1 MKRTTDAH
9 LSDEQIIALY
19 NERDERAIKE
29 TDAKYRA
36 KLLAVARSVLHDV
49 RDCEECLNDTYVR
62 VWNSIPPACPDSLR
76 AFLISITRRNA
87 FNYYKAAKRKKRI
100 PSDMVSSLSDLDGM
114 LADSDAFYTEQEAN
128 RLGELLSGFVDT
140 LSDRRAFVFLSRY
153 YLCRPIAEIA
163 RKLGCSE
170 STVHKEIAV
179 IKQMLQQLLESEGYL
194 K

>member
-1 MKRTTDAH
+1 MKHSTDDH
-9 LSDEQIIALY
+9 LADGQIIALY

-29 TDAKYRA
+29 TDAKYRTQ
-36 KLLAVARSVLHDV
+36 LLSVARSVLHDM

-76 AFLISITRRNA
+76 AFLISVMRRTA
-87 FNYYKAAKRKKRI
+87 FNRYKAAKRKKRI
-100 PSDMVSSLSDLDGM
+100 PCELVSSLTDLDDM

-128 RLGELLSGFVDT
+128 ALGELLTAFTNT
-140 LSDRRAFVFLSRY
+140 LSDRRTFIFMSRY

-170 STVHKEIAV
+170 STVNKEIAA
-179 IKQMLQQLLESEGYL
+179 IKQELRQVLESEGYL

>member
-1 MKRTTDAH
+1 MKRMTDAH

-140 LSDRRAFVFLSRY
+140 LSDRRAFVFMSRY

>member
-36 KLLAVARSVLHDV
+36 KLLSVARSVLHDV

-140 LSDRRAFVFLSRY
+140 LSDRRAFVFMSRY

-179 IKQMLQQLLESEGYL
+179 IKQMLQHLLESEGYL

>member
-140 LSDRRAFVFLSRY
+140 LSDRRAFVFMSRY

>member
-140 LSDRRAFVFLSRY
+140 LSDRRAFVFMSRY

-179 IKQMLQQLLESEGYL
+179 IKQMLQQL
-194 K
+194 

>member
-62 VWNSIPPACPDSLR
+62 VWN
-76 AFLISITRRNA
+76 
-87 FNYYKAAKRKKRI
+87 
-100 PSDMVSSLSDLDGM
+100 
-114 LADSDAFYTEQEAN
+114 
-128 RLGELLSGFVDT
+128 
-140 LSDRRAFVFLSRY
+140 
-153 YLCRPIAEIA
+153 
-163 RKLGCSE
+163 
-170 STVHKEIAV
+170 
-179 IKQMLQQLLESEGYL
+179 
-194 K
+194 

>member
-36 KLLAVARSVLHDV
+36 KLLSVARSVLHDM

-100 PSDMVSSLSDLDGM
+100 PSEMVSSLSDLDGM

-140 LSDRRAFVFLSRY
+140 LSDRRAFVFMSRY

>member
-62 VWNSIPPACPDSLR
+62 VWNSIPPTCPDSLR

-140 LSDRRAFVFLSRY
+140 LSDRRAFVFMSRY

>member
-140 LSDRRAFVFLSRY
+140 LSDRRAFVFMSRY

-163 RKLGCSE
+163 RKLCCSE

>member
-140 LSDRRAFVFLSRY
+140 LSDRRAFVFMSRY

-163 RKLGCSE
+163 RKMGCSE

>member
-140 LSDRRAFVFLSRY
+140 LSDRRAFVFMSRY

-179 IKQMLQQLLESEGYL
+179 IKQMLQHLLESEGYL

>member
-128 RLGELLSGFVDT
+128 KLGELLSGFVDT
-140 LSDRRAFVFLSRY
+140 LSDRRAFVFMSRY

>member
-1 MKRTTDAH
+1 
-9 LSDEQIIALY
+9 
-19 NERDERAIKE
+19 
-29 TDAKYRA
+29 
-36 KLLAVARSVLHDV
+36 
-49 RDCEECLNDTYVR
+49 
-62 VWNSIPPACPDSLR
+62 
-76 AFLISITRRNA
+76 
-87 FNYYKAAKRKKRI
+87 
-100 PSDMVSSLSDLDGM
+100 MVSSLSDLDGM

-140 LSDRRAFVFLSRY
+140 LSDRRAFVFMSRY

-179 IKQMLQQLLESEGYL
+179 IKQMLQQLWESEGYW